1 MEPLAE
7 GKRTAD
13 LTQDD
18 RIKEDRLIN
27 TFAGLLSFIR
37 FENIYINNYKNTV
50 AKTDSRVH
58 NLVPDRSDF

>member
-7 GKRTAD
+7 GKRAAD
-13 LTQDD
+13 LTKDD
-18 RIKEDRLIN
+18 RIEEDRLI
-27 TFAGLLSFIR
+27 TFAGLLSFTQ

-58 NLVPDRSDF
+58 SLLPDRSDF